1 MEVPRGGP
9 IAILA
14 GSGHLPLELSD
25 RLRAQSRDHKI
36 LAFRGFADAQLKRR
50 ADTVVDLLDVKAALA
65 WLERTRPAFVT
76 LAGAVSRPSA
86 GAALNAYAWLRNRQ
100 EVADLLSHGDDHV
113 LRAVVEM
120 IEERGHR
127 IVGAHELAPDLLAP
141 SGRIA
146 GPPLREA
153 DAEAVAVGLALL
165 DDLSPYDIGQGAV
178 VVGRRI
184 LAVEGPEGTDRM
196 IARVT
201 ALRCPWPWSR
211 PDREGVLIK
220 LAKRGQDLRV
230 DLPAIGPRT
239 LTRVAK
245 AGLAGVAVGAGCTLV
260 LDRAA
265 CAAEADRLGLA
276 LVGVARAEPRESS
289 PS

>member
-1 MEVPRGGP
+1 MEAARGRSV
-9 IAILA
+9 AIIA

-25 RLRAQSRDHKI
+25 RLRAQSRDHRI

-50 ADTVVDLLDVKAALA
+50 ADAVVDLLDVKAALA
-65 WLERTRPAFVT
+65 WLDETRPELVT

-86 GAALNAYAWLRNRQ
+86 GAALNAYAWLRNRR
-100 EVADLLSHGDDHV
+100 EIADLLAHGDDHV

-120 IEERGHR
+120 IEQRGHR

-141 SGRIA
+141 LGRIA
-146 GPPLREA
+146 GPPLS
-153 DAEAVAVGLALL
+153 DGDSEAVAVGLALL
-165 DDLSPYDIGQGAV
+165 DELSPFDIGQGAIV
-178 VVGRRI
+178 IGRRI

-201 ALRCPWPWSR
+201 SIRRPWPWSR
-211 PDREGVLIK
+211 PEREGVLVK

-239 LTRVAK
+239 LSQVAR
-245 AGLAGVAVGAGCTLV
+245 AGLAGVAVGANCTLI

-276 LVGVARAEPRESS
+276 LVGVSRSASA
-289 PS
+289 